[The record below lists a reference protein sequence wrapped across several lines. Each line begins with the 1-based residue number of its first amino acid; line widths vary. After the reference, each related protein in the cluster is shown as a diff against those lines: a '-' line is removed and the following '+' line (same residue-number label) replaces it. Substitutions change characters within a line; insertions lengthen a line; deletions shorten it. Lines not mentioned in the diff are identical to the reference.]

1 MANKRFADKPRKYEL
16 KPRAK
21 FDANWLPILQN
32 LAGLGYTEADIG
44 MILGHTGDQRQFI
57 KNMQRGHDEA
67 KNAIQTGRQ
76 MANMA
81 LVAQAFK
88 AACGYDYEESLEET
102 DAEGNVVRVKK
113 FKKHQKPE
121 PALLQFLLCN
131 RMGDEFTSVHKI
143 EVNKTENSS
152 HLNIEATADQIN
164 ELGGKLLEMANDRK
178 KIESKVVDGSE

>member
-1 MANKRFADKPRKYEL
+1 
-16 KPRAK
+16 
-21 FDANWLPILQN
+21 
-32 LAGLGYTEADIG
+32 
-44 MILGHTGDQRQFI
+44 
-57 KNMQRGHDEA
+57 
-67 KNAIQTGRQ
+67 
-76 MANMA
+76 
-81 LVAQAFK
+81 
-88 AACGYDYEESLEET
+88 
-102 DAEGNVVRVKK
+102 VVRVKK